1 MREPD
6 TETAVPAEAQDALT
20 SLLVLLVLAQA
31 GDWPALAAA
40 LPRPP
45 APERPASPPEP
56 TPPPPGDPPRT

>member
-6 TETAVPAEAQDALT
+6 TETAVPAETQDALT

-40 LPRPP
+40 LPRPA
-45 APERPASPPEP
+45 APERVVPLQKP
-56 TPPPPGDPPRT
+56 TPPLPDGRPQT